1 MRLHGQEVTLQRLR
15 ACFLRLHAS
24 FRHLLRSQVSFPH
37 LLPSHVSFRQ
47 LLRPRSY
54 LLVIIL
60 PIAIVIVD
68 ALAKWPLLSDMGNF
82 IFDEYQRADSRQWK
96 PQTPVR
102 IVDIDDQSLA
112 RIGQWP
118 WPRSKIAELVD
129 RLGELGAAAVAFDI
143 VFAEPDASSP
153 EQIMRLLPPSPARTA
168 IEKEIRS
175 KPSNDA
181 VLAQASARRPTV
193 FGAILDQGASAVD
206 YPTKYGVAT
215 AGDNLLSFL
224 PRFTSAIVPLPV
236 LSEAAAGIGAI
247 NWLPDHDQVVRR
259 IPIVLALGNTIVPSL
274 TAETLRVAQRASTII
289 VRDEGRRAHAGINAV
304 KIGDFEIPTS
314 ADAEFR
320 IHFTTTE
327 PRRFIPAWS
336 VLNGTVARSEIQDR
350 IVIVGVSAGGLSD
363 QRATPVDAS
372 VSGVE
377 IHAQALES
385 IVAGAWLV
393 RPDWARGAEQIL
405 AIALALITGA
415 LLPRLGAIVAALGV
429 ALVIAIVG
437 MASWQAFRAESMLFD
452 PILPMLSTA
461 LTYICGAA
469 WLFQLEQRQK
479 RQVREAFGRYVSPE
493 IVARLAERPS
503 SLVLG
508 GETKTLTVMFC
519 DMRGFTPIS
528 ERYDVQ
534 RLTHFMNDY
543 FTPLTDAILTNQGTV
558 DKYIGDALMAFWNAP
573 YDIADHARY
582 AARASLQMVAELE
595 KLNSGWRLDA
605 ETRGETYHE
614 VKFGIGLASGECCVG
629 NLGSTRRFDY
639 SVLGDTVNLAS
650 RLEGMTESYGID
662 IVASETTR
670 DLSSDFAWLELDPV
684 RVKGKTQHTRIFYLA
699 GDDTEARSSRFAEL
713 IKCHGQ
719 MLQAYRIGELG
730 LAAALARDAR
740 DIAHSRHRGLY
751 ELYEQKCQRSEKTN

>member
-1 MRLHGQEVTLQRLR
+1 MRLHGQEVTLQWLH
-15 ACFLRLHAS
+15 ACFRQSVRLYVFLLQRLPSHAS
-24 FRHLLRSQVSFPH
+24 FRK
-37 LLPSHVSFRQ
+37 
-47 LLRPRSY
+47 LLRPGTY
-54 LLVIIL
+54 LLAIIL
-60 PIAIVIVD
+60 PIAIVSVD

-82 IFDEYQRADSRQWK
+82 IFDAYQRADSRQWN
-96 PQTPVR
+96 PLSPVR

-129 RLGELGAAAVAFDI
+129 RLGDLGAAAVVFDI

-153 EQIMRLLPPSPARTA
+153 EQIIRLLPPSPARAA
-168 IEKEIRS
+168 IGKEIQS

-181 VLAQASARRPTV
+181 LLAKASAKRPTV
-193 FGAILDQGASAVD
+193 FGAILGQGTSAVN

-274 TAETLRVAQRASTII
+274 TAEALRVAQHASTII
-289 VRDEGRRAHAGINAV
+289 VREAGRSARAGVSAV
-304 KIGDFEIPTS
+304 KIGGLEIPTS

-320 IHFTTTE
+320 IRFTATE
-327 PRRFIPAWS
+327 PRRFIPAWT
-336 VLNGTVARSEIQDR
+336 VLTDAVARSDIQDR
-350 IVIVGVSAGGLSD
+350 IVIIGVSAGGLSD

-385 IVAGAWLV
+385 IAAGVWLV

-405 AIALALITGA
+405 AIALALITGV
-415 LLPRLGAIVAALGV
+415 LLPRLGAIAAALAV
-429 ALVIAIVG
+429 ALLIAIVG
-437 MASWQAFRAESMLFD
+437 FASWYAFRAESLLFD
-452 PILPMLSTA
+452 PILPTLSIA
-461 LTYICGAA
+461 LTYICAAA
-469 WLFQLEQRQK
+469 WLFQLEQRQR

-493 IVARLAERPS
+493 IVARLAEQPG

-508 GETKTLTVMFC
+508 GETKTLTVMFS

-534 RLTHFMNDY
+534 RLTRFMNDY
-543 FTPLTDAILTNQGTV
+543 FTPLTDVILANQGTV

-582 AARASLQMVAELE
+582 AARAALQMAAELE
-595 KLNSGWRLDA
+595 KLNNGWRLDA
-605 ETRGETYHE
+605 ETRDEPYHE

-629 NLGSTRRFDY
+629 NLGSKRRFDY

-650 RLEGMTESYGID
+650 RLEGITASFRID
-662 IVASETTR
+662 IVASEATR
-670 DLSSDFAWLELDPV
+670 NLSPDFAWLELDPV
-684 RVKGKTQHTRIFYLA
+684 RLKGKTEDTRIFYLA
-699 GDDTEARSSRFAEL
+699 GDETEARSAGFAEL
-713 IKCHGQ
+713 IECHSQ
-719 MLQAYRIGELG
+719 MLRAYRSGDIG
-730 LAAALARDAR
+730 LAASLAGHAGK
-740 DIAHSRHRGLY
+740 IASARHRGLY
-751 ELYEQKCQRSEKTN
+751 EFYQLKYQNPADQT